1 MKNSKKVVALL
12 LSASMALSLLLST
25 GCARHPN
32 EEQIRVLE
40 ETRAAALAAEKQLEE
55 KRQERMK
62 LEKQL
67 EEKKQMLEKA
77 KKERDE
83 VKKRIE
89 ATKSE

>member
-1 MKNSKKVVALL
+1 MKNAKKVVALL
-12 LSASMALSLLLST
+12 LSASMALALLMST

-32 EEQIRVLE
+32 EEQIRVME
-40 ETRAAALAAEKQLEE
+40 EARAAALAAEKKLEE
-55 KRQERMK
+55 KRQERMN

-67 EEKKQMLEKA
+67 EEKKQLLEKV

-83 VKKRIE
+83 VKKRVE